1 VSPGRVASPSQPA
14 AFMSYAQKDDKHDFN
29 QLSLFRERL
38 SGEVQVQTAMES
50 FDIFHDRTSV
60 SWGENW
66 KQRVDEALDSTTF
79 LLVFLTPNF
88 FASKEC
94 KREVRRFLE
103 REKQL
108 GRKDLILP
116 VYYISAD
123 QVDLREQYKT
133 DRLISTLNKRKYFD
147 WREYRFE
154 PFDAPLTRKAMAT
167 LAEQM
172 RASFFSSVASV

>member
-1 VSPGRVASPSQPA
+1 MNPGLAAAPGQSA
-14 AFMSYAQKDDKHDFN
+14 AFMSYAHNDDKHDFH
-29 QLSLFRERL
+29 QLSLFRDRF
-38 SGEVQVQTAMES
+38 SGEVQVQTAVKS
-50 FDIFHDRTSV
+50 FDIFHDRTSIA
-60 SWGENW
+60 WGQNW
-66 KQRVDEALDSTTF
+66 KQRIDEALDGTTF

-94 KREVRRFLE
+94 RRELRKFIE

-116 VYYISAD
+116 VYYISAK
-123 QVDLREQYKT
+123 QVDTPELYKK
-133 DRLISTLNKRKYFD
+133 DKLISTLASRQHFD

-167 LAEQM
+167 LAE
-172 RASFFSSVASV
+172 RIRDSL